1 MPTKQYDARTLYR
14 NGTIIQV
21 PGHPALRICDK
32 VTGAKNNF
40 CIPKATEL
48 KEKFDKK
55 RAVEAVTIKISEACE
70 LTFNKKNT
78 NAGSNVNNVK
88 GAYFCTVED
97 VELWIHDSTRPTEFT
112 PVFLAFDQQKKNDN
126 SKYNTRLALDEDYN
140 KIGLPQKK
148 VINLQRCQ
156 TDWLSMV
163 KLSSEFDGC
172 LPGEKCL
179 GDSIYSEWPSI
190 IESGVLLS
198 WEWGVIEFLRKY
210 PDRPVLMSDVD
221 VDWLADLRRPTDP
234 LELLHDWPIK
244 SACKCLRGLD
254 VKNIDVTTLTTD
266 YLHYAYPSKEY
277 LLFEDN
283 SYTRAFL
290 HGRVTLEE
298 SWLNKWKKSPAA
310 QCKCQMCKVVKEL
323 ELDEN
328 TSHINLFVDK
338 GTHEKGHGYKLN
350 AYDARKRKEK
360 EHESGAA
367 KKKQKTLMPLFGGKP
382 HVLYHAAPDV
392 ITSDRRGQQ
401 WKMAFRQAEA
411 ETRTFLPEYNGPPS
425 PKRGIS
431 VRWGPKGLGEIIPR
445 MAN

>member
-1 MPTKQYDARTLYR
+1 M
-14 NGTIIQV
+14 
-21 PGHPALRICDK
+21 
-32 VTGAKNNF
+32 F
-40 CIPKATEL
+40 
-48 KEKFDKK
+48 
-55 RAVEAVTIKISEACE
+55 
-70 LTFNKKNT
+70 
-78 NAGSNVNNVK
+78 
-88 GAYFCTVED
+88 
-97 VELWIHDSTRPTEFT
+97 
-112 PVFLAFDQQKKNDN
+112 
-126 SKYNTRLALDEDYN
+126 
-140 KIGLPQKK
+140 
-148 VINLQRCQ
+148 
-156 TDWLSMV
+156 
-163 KLSSEFDGC
+163 
-172 LPGEKCL
+172 
-179 GDSIYSEWPSI
+179 
-190 IESGVLLS
+190 
-198 WEWGVIEFLRKY
+198 
-210 PDRPVLMSDVD
+210 
-221 VDWLADLRRPTDP
+221 
-234 LELLHDWPIK
+234 
-244 SACKCLRGLD
+244 
-254 VKNIDVTTLTTD
+254 DVTTLTTD

-411 ETRTFLPEYNGPPS
+411 ETRTFLPEYNGPTIG
-425 PKRGIS
+425 RGYPPVDFVVDGKWLS
-431 VRWGPKGLGEIIPR
+431 TGEIYSGTFCGLPR
-445 MAN
+445 GLCHLNLFCAHINCSRCRHSTTVCRWPSWEPSARTDEISISDDKIIVMGMSARKYKILKQAVFRHYAASSGGGG

>member
-1 MPTKQYDARTLYR
+1 
-14 NGTIIQV
+14 
-21 PGHPALRICDK
+21 
-32 VTGAKNNF
+32 
-40 CIPKATEL
+40 
-48 KEKFDKK
+48 
-55 RAVEAVTIKISEACE
+55 
-70 LTFNKKNT
+70 
-78 NAGSNVNNVK
+78 
-88 GAYFCTVED
+88 
-97 VELWIHDSTRPTEFT
+97 
-112 PVFLAFDQQKKNDN
+112 
-126 SKYNTRLALDEDYN
+126 
-140 KIGLPQKK
+140 
-148 VINLQRCQ
+148 
-156 TDWLSMV
+156 
-163 KLSSEFDGC
+163 
-172 LPGEKCL
+172 
-179 GDSIYSEWPSI
+179 
-190 IESGVLLS
+190 
-198 WEWGVIEFLRKY
+198 
-210 PDRPVLMSDVD
+210 
-221 VDWLADLRRPTDP
+221 
-234 LELLHDWPIK
+234 
-244 SACKCLRGLD
+244 
-254 VKNIDVTTLTTD
+254 VTTLTTD

-360 EHESGAA
+360 KHESGAA

-382 HVLYHAAPDV
+382 NVLYHAAPDV

-411 ETRTFLPEYNGPPS
+411 ETRTLLPEYNGP
-425 PKRGIS
+425 IS
-431 VRWGPKGLGEIIPR
+431 VRWKLWPHKGSKGLIPR